1 MLFRLP
7 PELLQYICFI
17 FLDFRDVASVSM
29 TCRTVYTRILDS
41 EYTKRRHKAMVPLWI
56 AFKMKMWDTVQ
67 FQLSKNLI
75 CTQDLWKFATGF
87 PALNVED
94 NVENAKYLL
103 RVRDSIVKR
112 KKQWNPART
121 FLQLCNQFNKFTLL
135 RTVMSTIDPQ
145 RAKTMMQEY
154 GNFQNNSYF
163 PDDLRELYFS

>member
-1 MLFRLP
+1 
-7 PELLQYICFI
+7 
-17 FLDFRDVASVSM
+17 
-29 TCRTVYTRILDS
+29 
-41 EYTKRRHKAMVPLWI
+41 MVPLWI